1 MYVNQYMV
9 RKEMAP
15 DLRMKIRRYLD
26 YKSEYKKDN
35 KIEENDLE
43 EWLNE
48 RLRDKITM
56 ILRGKIIDRI
66 SFVQGFG
73 IDFKGDISTHFHR
86 ATYVSDDF
94 IFMEKDKAEC
104 LYYITQGKVA
114 MLHKQSHTFIKDL
127 HGNTYFGELGIINDQ
142 PRCLSAKSRD
152 FTEIFI
158 LYKND
163 FIEISEKY
171 VTSIRAVD
179 KIK

>member
-1 MYVNQYMV
+1 MLECRRHGFRVAIDIHLV
-9 RKEMAP
+9 R
-15 DLRMKIRRYLD
+15 D
-26 YKSEYKKDN
+26 KKDN

-104 LYYITQGKVA
+104 LYYITVELTQEDLQKKAEHLEYKVK
-114 MLHKQSHTFIKDL
+114 LLDRDIKYKYQVATKEIYEPLRSKDI
-127 HGNTYFGELGIINDQ
+127 NEIYF
-142 PRCLSAKSRD
+142 
-152 FTEIFI
+152 
-158 LYKND
+158 
-163 FIEISEKY
+163 
-171 VTSIRAVD
+171 AV
-179 KIK
+179 IKKVIPLD